1 MRRWFLAL
9 ALLPSLVLPAA
20 AQTFPDRPIRI
31 IVPVNPGGGTD
42 IFARALQEIVGNS
55 LGQPIIVENRPGAS
69 GTIGVQQ
76 VVEARPDGHTLGFV
90 WNTPITSAPHTLGA
104 RYTIQSIA
112 PVFQVGYSP
121 FALCARPD
129 FPATDLTSMIAAIRA
144 RPNTYT
150 WGNEGLGG
158 VMHLGV
164 ERILRQLGL
173 QMQTVPFQG
182 AGQTLPAFLGG
193 HITFFGGSL
202 VGAMPAVRAGTARC
216 YFLTTVGGNPSAPE
230 GSGVGSLGLPEM
242 AITIWWGMIA
252 PQGIPADRMAK
263 ITETF
268 TNAAR
273 TPRFLEVMQAQG
285 ATRDLLVGDAMGRA
299 MLAEYNALGEVAR
312 NLGLQKQ

>member
-9 ALLPSLVLPAA
+9 ALLPALAAPLA
-20 AQTFPDRPIRI
+20 AQSFPDRPIRI

-90 WNTPITSAPHTLGA
+90 WNTPITSAPHTLGT
-104 RYTIQSIA
+104 RYTLASIA

-121 FALCARPD
+121 FALCARLD
-129 FPATDLTSMIAAIRA
+129 FPATDLTSMVAAIRA

-164 ERILRQLGL
+164 ERILRRLGL
-173 QMQTVPFQG
+173 EMQTVPFQG

-216 YFLTTVGGNPSAPE
+216 YFLTTVGGSPAAPE

-252 PQGIPADRMAK
+252 PQGIPADRMARL
-263 ITETF
+263 TEAF
-268 TNAAR
+268 TGAVR
-273 TPRFLEVMQAQG
+273 TPRFQEVMQAQG
-285 ATRDLLVGDAMGRA
+285 ATLELLVGEAMGRA
-299 MLAEYNALGEVAR
+299 MRAEYEALGEVAR
-312 NLGLQKQ
+312 SLGLQRQ